1 MAKEKKKIRGVFEKV
16 QGSGEWWIQYFDAE
30 GRRRREKAGAKSH
43 AIQLYQKRKTEVRQG
58 KKLPENLRA
67 RPVTLQEI
75 AEAALG
81 YSRTEKV
88 SYQHDEYRMAPILEQ
103 FGDRVA
109 ESILPEKFEMW
120 LNEEAVE
127 RSSGRLQQRIAT

>member
-58 KKLPENLRA
+58 KKLPENLPGPA
-67 RPVTLQEI
+67 SDVTGDCRRG
-75 AEAALG
+75 LG
-81 YSRTEKV
+81 IFANRKGE
-88 SYQHDEYRMAPILEQ
+88 
-103 FGDRVA
+103 
-109 ESILPEKFEMW
+109 LP
-120 LNEEAVE
+120 A
-127 RSSGRLQQRIAT
+127 